1 MLRDD
6 LDPPK
11 EMISED
17 LQGVL
22 PEDDMMTAFQESFIS
37 VVLVTSNSDESLMGS
52 LVGVEVASA
61 MKLDLRVQTADAF
74 EFLSSVVVGG
84 ASSIEMVILN
94 YGDKI
99 TKIAGPFGAPSV
111 KIVELDATNKT
122 CVLAVDLIK
131 EQQRPR

>member
-74 EFLSSVVVGG
+74 DFLSNVVVGNT
-84 ASSIEMVILN
+84 SSIEMVILN

-99 TKIAGPFGAPSV
+99 TKIAGPFGVPSV